1 MSCNKIVCK
10 LNKNIFSMY
19 ISYVKLVM
27 EDQYINQHILSIDF
41 RFSTFHIPQIVCFA
55 LKNTRFSNLQMPNF
69 QLQTFRILEILCSMF
84 SNKKH
89 HMFQFPMPQFP
100 GCDISNIRS
109 FIFSN
114 KKMSKFLFAIFD
126 LQVLEIEKLQFC

>member
-27 EDQYINQHILSIDF
+27 ENHYINQHILSIDF
-41 RFSTFHIPQIVCFA
+41 PFLTFHIPQIICFA
-55 LKNTRFSNLQMPNF
+55 LKNTWFSNLRMPIF
-69 QLQTFRILEILCSMF
+69 QLPTFRILKILCSMF

-89 HMFQFPMPQFP
+89 PMFQFSIPQFP
-100 GCDISNIRS
+100 GCDISNIGI
-109 FIFSN
+109 FVFSN

-126 LQVLEIEKLQFC
+126 LHVPDIEKLQFC